1 MDADTVAVM
10 ITIVVSVLGSSL
22 MTVRLLLQQMN
33 HLDKKFD
40 TKFDG
45 LNTKFDG
52 LNTKVTV
59 LETKVTVLDTKVT
72 ALDTKVTA
80 LDTKVTALDTR
91 SNRRIDR
98 LEERLTVL
106 DDVKEGLA
114 RIEGYLMAP
123 GGFRPHRPRSS
134 AAEGAAPEDRAA
146 DHREAG

>member
-45 LNTKFDG
+45 LNTKFDTKFDG
-52 LNTKVTV
+52 LN
-59 LETKVTVLDTKVT
+59 TKVT

-80 LDTKVTALDTR
+80 LDTRVTGLDTKVTALDTR

-98 LEERLTVL
+98 LEKRLAAL

-123 GGFRPHRPRSS
+123 GGFRPYRSRSS
-134 AAEGAAPEDRAA
+134 AAEGAAPEDQAA
-146 DHREAG
+146 DHPEAG

>member
-33 HLDKKFD
+33 HLD

-52 LNTKVTV
+52 LNTKVTA
-59 LETKVTVLDTKVT
+59 LDTKVT
-72 ALDTKVTA
+72 ALDTRVTE

-98 LEERLTVL
+98 LDKRLAAL

-123 GGFRPHRPRSS
+123 GGFRPQRPRSS
-134 AAEGAAPEDRAA
+134 AAEGASPEDQAA